1 MNDFHG
7 AVAPLHLLPKIIPSC
22 LSLHNAEYQGLWPIR
37 TPQEIDE
44 LCGIYNLELNI
55 VRQYVQFGE
64 VFNLLHAG
72 ASYIRVWQN
81 GFGAVGVSPKH
92 SIRSFARYPIFWGL
106 GKIGSLP
113 YPDPTDTEELIPD
126 TQIST
131 TRVVTVDQNLDAQRP
146 AQKRQAQEWARLE
159 SNPEAEIFVFVG
171 RWSMQK
177 GIDLIADVFPAI
189 LEKHSSVQ
197 LICVGPV
204 VDLYGKFAALKI
216 KKLASL
222 YPRRVCSKPEL
233 SVVPPYVFGGAEFA
247 LIPSRDEPFGLVAI
261 EFGRKGALGVGA
273 RVGGL
278 GNMPGWWFTVE
289 STSSKHMIS
298 QFKMTV
304 EAALASST
312 ETRALMRAQSLRQR
326 FPVAQWKANL
336 NLLHDT
342 AIKLSRRKASFTLF
356 EAAHMSSMALPSAE
370 IATLPKLSYSAGRVK
385 VPIPSRQSMPLSK
398 TSTHVRS
405 SSGPSATWAS
415 SFSLG
420 RKTGPSHMTD
430 VTGSKRNR
438 LREACRGRNG
448 ASSRYDPRCLSV

>member
-1 MNDFHG
+1 MNDFDG

-81 GFGAVGVSPKH
+81 GFSAVGVSPKH

-131 TRVVTVDQNLDAQRP
+131 TRVVTVDQNLDVQRP

-233 SVVPPYVFGGAEFA
+233 SVVPPYDFGGAEFA

-289 STSSKHMIS
+289 STSSKRMIS

-312 ETRALMRAQSLRQR
+312 ETRAFNESTI
-326 FPVAQWKANL
+326 P
-336 NLLHDT
+336 
-342 AIKLSRRKASFTLF
+342 
-356 EAAHMSSMALPSAE
+356 EAAISGRSMES
-370 IATLPKLSYSAGRVK
+370 
-385 VPIPSRQSMPLSK
+385 
-398 TSTHVRS
+398 
-405 SSGPSATWAS
+405 
-415 SFSLG
+415 
-420 RKTGPSHMTD
+420 
-430 VTGSKRNR
+430 
-438 LREACRGRNG
+438 
-448 ASSRYDPRCLSV
+448 